1 MKIREY
7 NFLQKPPV
15 DRQVW
20 QSWQSEGEDVIH
32 LDVSS
37 IISEVSKVDDH
48 ARFINLC
55 QMVC

>member
-1 MKIREY
+1 MDH
-7 NFLQKPPV
+7 QT
-15 DRQVW
+15 W

-48 ARFINLC
+48 ARFINYFVSNC
-55 QMVC
+55 C